1 MMSNQIV
8 IRPLNSSD
16 AEAFIK
22 LRHEALEREPLM
34 FAASVEDDLA
44 LSLSFVQK
52 AFEDTKKS
60 ITFGAFLTGLIGV
73 VGIYRE
79 SSLKA
84 LHKVRLW
91 GFYVSPAYRHGG
103 VGKNLLSYAISYT
116 RNLDGVRQVHLSA
129 SECAETALHLYEKF
143 GFQTWGI
150 EPNALFYDGEF
161 MTAHHMLLEI

>member
-1 MMSNQIV
+1 MNNQIV
-8 IRPLNSSD
+8 IRPLIPSD

-22 LRHEALEREPLM
+22 LRREALEKEPLM

-52 AFEDTKKS
+52 AFEDKHKS
-60 ITFGAFLTGLIGV
+60 ITFGAFLTELIGV

-84 LHKVRLW
+84 LHQARLW
-91 GFYVSPAYRHGG
+91 GFYVSPAYRHRG
-103 VGKNLLSYAISYT
+103 VGEKLLSSAINYACHF
-116 RNLDGVRQVHLSA
+116 DGVSQIHLSVNQSA
-129 SECAETALHLYEKF
+129 TAALHLYEKL

-150 EPNALFYDGEF
+150 EPNALSYDGEF
-161 MTAHHMLLEI
+161 MTAHHMLLEV

>member
-1 MMSNQIV
+1 MNERIL
-8 IRPLNSSD
+8 IRPLIPSD

-22 LRHEALEREPLM
+22 LRREALEKEPLM

-44 LSLSFVQK
+44 LSLSFVRQ
-52 AFEDTKKS
+52 ALEDTNKS
-60 ITFGAFLTGLIGV
+60 ITFGAFFTELIGV

-84 LHKVRLW
+84 LHRARLW
-91 GFYVSPAYRHGG
+91 GFYVAPVYRDIG
-103 VGKNLLSYAISYT
+103 VGGKLLSSAINYT
-116 RNLDGVRQVHLSA
+116 RNLNGVRQIHLSVNK
-129 SECAETALHLYEKF
+129 CATPALHLYEKL

-161 MTAHHMLLEI
+161 MTAHHMLLEV